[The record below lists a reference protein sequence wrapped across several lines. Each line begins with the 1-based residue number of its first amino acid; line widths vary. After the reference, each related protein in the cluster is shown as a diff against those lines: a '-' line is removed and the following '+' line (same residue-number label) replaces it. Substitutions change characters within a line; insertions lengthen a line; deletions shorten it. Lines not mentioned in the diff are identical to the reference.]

1 MKINFPLLALA
12 IGAFGIGTTEFSPM
26 GLLPVIAKGVDVS
39 IPAAGGAVISGGLGY
54 AFVPVM
60 GAIIAGVA
68 LLLVLF
74 SGRAQPEEA
83 FANH

>member
-1 MKINFPLLALA
+1 
-12 IGAFGIGTTEFSPM
+12 
-26 GLLPVIAKGVDVS
+26 
-39 IPAAGGAVISGGLGY
+39 
-54 AFVPVM
+54 M

>member
-1 MKINFPLLALA
+1 
-12 IGAFGIGTTEFSPM
+12 
-26 GLLPVIAKGVDVS
+26 
-39 IPAAGGAVISGGLGY
+39 VISGGLGY

-83 FANH
+83 FANR